1 MDGPTRATLRN
12 REVIAVDQDPAG
24 VQGLRVSAHRGRDVW
39 LRALS
44 GGDRAVLF
52 VNRTSRT
59 RLFRGSPSA
68 MFGGSSGTRFR
79 VRDLWNRRTRTV
91 TRWLTARIP
100 AHGAAMF
107 RLRRLG

>member
-1 MDGPTRATLRN
+1 M
-12 REVIAVDQDPAG
+12 
-24 VQGLRVSAHRGRDVW
+24 
-39 LRALS
+39 
-44 GGDRAVLF
+44 LF

-79 VRDLWNRRTRTV
+79 VRDLWNGDTRTV
-91 TRWLTARIP
+91 TGWLTARIP

-107 RLRRLG
+107 RIRPLGP